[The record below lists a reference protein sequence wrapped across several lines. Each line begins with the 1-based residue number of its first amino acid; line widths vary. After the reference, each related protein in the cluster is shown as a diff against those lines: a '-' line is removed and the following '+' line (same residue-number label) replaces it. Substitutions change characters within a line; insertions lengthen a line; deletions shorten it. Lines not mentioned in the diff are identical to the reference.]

1 MDLWVLKSLD
11 GGTTWSNPVNITNTP
26 GYFDDGVYNGPEEMY
41 PHTPAFSDSDNVYF
55 MYQMPNWEWNEI
67 GDPTGPD
74 HMNYVYVGFAG
85 EDINFEY
92 GDCDDDYEILD
103 SGECVIC
110 GAPNRWYREC
120 DGVKSSSYTRYG

>member
-1 MDLWVLKSLD
+1 
-11 GGTTWSNPVNITNTP
+11 
-26 GYFDDGVYNGPEEMY
+26 MY

-67 GDPTGPD
+67 GDPSGPD

-92 GDCDDDYEILD
+92 GDCPSDVPGDVNEDGGLNVLDIVDMVNYIFGNTNFNDCQLSLGDVNGDGGINISDIVVAINLIL
-103 SGECVIC
+103 S
-110 GAPNRWYREC
+110 P
-120 DGVKSSSYTRYG
+120 